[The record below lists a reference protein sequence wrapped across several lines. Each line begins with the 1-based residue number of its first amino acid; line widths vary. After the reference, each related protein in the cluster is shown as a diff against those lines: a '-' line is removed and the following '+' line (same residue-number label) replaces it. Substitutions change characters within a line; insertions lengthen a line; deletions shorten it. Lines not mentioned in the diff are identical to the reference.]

1 MSPVYKYFTPI
12 LHERHKEEN
21 PAAPVFV
28 QLVRIRAEK
37 RETRARSEQGGGYKT
52 PPPVC
57 VANCDQYAL
66 LSHSIPSICTV
77 KYGADWNSD
86 SWKAPS

>member
-1 MSPVYKYFTPI
+1 MSPVYKYFTLI

-21 PAAPVFV
+21 PAAPDFL
-28 QLVRIRAEK
+28 QMARIRAEK
-37 RETRARSEQGGGYKT
+37 GDICVQNKQGGGYKT

-86 SWKAPS
+86 SWNAPS